1 MPRCK
6 SRAEEVPQ
14 GFHSLG
20 HYCQRTDQLLRG
32 YILAARASKA
42 ANTDDLPPLKKPVG
56 YTLVW
61 SVNTEKNGG
70 GYFWLPNP
78 PVGCKAMGVIV
89 KPLRR
94 YLMCSCWY
102 CTYELSSNQTVRLRI
117 FDPTL
122 HAMPNLNQVHALIKH
137 STSTLKRLTCL
148 HPYNGSNLPSG
159 GSNDMEFWI
168 DLPEDEEAK
177 SNLKNGGWV
186 DSSKHGHTLAS
197 LTLECISKARLRL
210 GLGLEINKIRD
221 LLPLV
226 IRFSIE
232 NIVDLFPIALYGE
245 EGPTGPKEK
254 DNWEGDE
261 LC

>member
-1 MPRCK
+1 ML
-6 SRAEEVPQ
+6 AEEVPQ

-78 PVGCKAMGVIV
+78 PVGCKAMGVICMEH
-89 KPLRR
+89 PTLRER
-94 YLMCSCWY
+94 DKVTRCSCWY

-122 HAMPNLNQVHALIKH
+122 HAMPNLNQGKSQREPIN
-137 STSTLKRLTCL
+137 ST
-148 HPYNGSNLPSG
+148 GSNLPSG

-197 LTLECISKARLRL
+197 LTLECISKALAEYL
-210 GLGLEINKIRD
+210 GTGGGVAEPCWLQYMREWG
-221 LLPLV
+221 PLV
-226 IRFSIE
+226 EFSIE

>member
-1 MPRCK
+1 MEHP
-6 SRAEEVPQ
+6 
-14 GFHSLG
+14 
-20 HYCQRTDQLLRG
+20 TLRE
-32 YILAARASKA
+32 RDKV
-42 ANTDDLPPLKKPVG
+42 T
-56 YTLVW
+56 
-61 SVNTEKNGG
+61 
-70 GYFWLPNP
+70 
-78 PVGCKAMGVIV
+78 
-89 KPLRR
+89 R
-94 YLMCSCWY
+94 CSCWY

-148 HPYNGSNLPSG
+148 HPSLYCIAQGKSQREPINSTGSNLPSG

-210 GLGLEINKIRD
+210 GL
-221 LLPLV
+221 V
-226 IRFSIE
+226 
-232 NIVDLFPIALYGE
+232 
-245 EGPTGPKEK
+245 
-254 DNWEGDE
+254 
-261 LC
+261 